1 MQVVDKPGL
10 PPGICIVCETK
21 PTEKQ
26 TAVDTQRDFEPGGPT
41 YLNGRKYVCES
52 CAHEFA
58 RLYDFVS
65 KKSVEDL
72 KIAHDWA
79 VARISELEDRARQVA
94 EQILGGAKAVEAKVR
109 EAGKAPAKPKAKKD
123 EV

>member
-10 PPGICIVCETK
+10 PPGICFICEAK

-26 TAVDTQRDFEPGGPT
+26 TAVDTRRDFEPGGPT
-41 YLNGRKYVCES
+41 YLNGRKYVCEG
-52 CAHEFA
+52 CAHEVA
-58 RLYDFVS
+58 KLYGYVS
-65 KKSVEDL
+65 EKAIEDL
-72 KIAHDWA
+72 KLAHEWA
-79 VARISELEDRARQVA
+79 TKRISELEDRARQVA
-94 EQILGGAKAVEAKVR
+94 EQILGKVAIDVKVR